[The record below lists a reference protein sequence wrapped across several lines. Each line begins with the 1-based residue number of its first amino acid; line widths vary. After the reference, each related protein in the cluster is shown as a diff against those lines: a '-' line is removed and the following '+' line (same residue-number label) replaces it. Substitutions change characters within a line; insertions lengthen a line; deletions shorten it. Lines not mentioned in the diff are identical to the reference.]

1 MGALK
6 LEPDSRVRVTAPPIR
21 HAMGRIDH
29 WTPDSLVIQRDP
41 PNLASVSPMASFH
54 RSTITH
60 LEASRGFKGH
70 AVTGAVLGFLVGT
83 VAGFFVAE
91 SVVGEGADPFG
102 TEFDEEALVGVWAGT
117 IVATTVLG
125 GFVGGSAKFER
136 WKEIDGF

>member
-1 MGALK
+1 MGAAHLA
-6 LEPDSRVRVTAPPIR
+6 PDSRVRVTAPPIR
-21 HAMGRIDH
+21 HATGRIDH

-41 PNLASVSPMASFH
+41 PNLASLSPMASFH
-54 RSTITH
+54 RTSVTH

-70 AVTGAVLGFLVGT
+70 AVTGAFLGFLVGS

-91 SVVGEGADPFG
+91 SVVGEGADPYG
-102 TEFDEEALVGVWAGT
+102 TEFDGTAVVGVWAGT
-117 IVATTVLG
+117 VVVSTALG